1 VRTHRRRLVSDE
13 LVTHNLVS
21 ISDSPAGNGMSS
33 PSRTALPEQPQG
45 IIAGALFHR
54 RETKGAEMGAA
65 GPFLGFT
72 MMVLAAAA
80 QAIGRNKLRS
90 ALTVLGV
97 FIGEAALIA
106 MVAVGEGANEAVKK
120 VSVWRTTRLTG

>member
-1 VRTHRRRLVSDE
+1 MRDGHILLDE
-13 LVTHNLVS
+13 SNH
-21 ISDSPAGNGMSS
+21 A
-33 PSRTALPEQPQG
+33 ALPEQPQG

-97 FIGEAALIA
+97 FIGVAALIA